1 MSIVMLAA
9 AQAPDTGSLVLVL
22 GASSLGALL
31 SKLHHRV
38 VLPTVVLEIV
48 LGIAIGPEV
57 LDWAEADSYIDLLAN
72 FGLVLL
78 FFFAGLEVIEKN
90 VPTLLLVRG
99 GMGWGVSLALGLV
112 AGFVLHG
119 AGLDAE
125 WWLLGIALS
134 TTALGTLVPI
144 LADTGLLTT
153 PLGRAVLGT
162 GVAGECWPI
171 VVISVFLTG
180 VYGAAAEVILLLAF
194 GAVVAAAAAAA
205 VRARPPRVVRVLPET
220 VHTTGQTA
228 VRLSLFLLAAL
239 VLLANDVG
247 FDFVLGAFA
256 AGLVVGLALDS
267 PEGRAVRMRLEGI
280 GFGFLIPIYFVVTG
294 MNFDL
299 DSLLTPGGPRSGGAV
314 PGAAAP
320 RPRGVRRAL
329 APRAG
334 TAADAQPRRLRRDR
348 AAADRGDRRD
358 RRGSWRDRDG
368 RGHVAG
374 GRRDDLRAGVP
385 AGRARARWP
394 AGAGGAGR
402 GRRRRA
408 LDA

>member
-1 MSIVMLAA
+1 MSIVTLAA

-57 LDWAEADSYIDLLAN
+57 LDWAEVDSYIDLLAN

-90 VPTLLLVRG
+90 VPTRLLVRG

-112 AGFVLHG
+112 AGVVLHG

-162 GVAGECWPI
+162 GVAGEFWPI

-180 VYGAAAEVILLLAF
+180 VYGAVAELILLLAF

-205 VRARPPRVVRVLPET
+205 VRARPPRVVRVLQET

-299 DSLLTPGGPRSGGAV
+299 DSLLTPAGLGLAALFLALLLLVRGASALLWLRELEPRQTLSLAVFGATGLPLIVAIVGIGEDRGAIATDVGTSLVGAGMISVLVFPLVALALAGPREQ
-314 PGAAAP
+314 AAP
-320 RPRGVRRAL
+320 V
-329 APRAG
+329 
-334 TAADAQPRRLRRDR
+334 AA
-348 AAADRGDRRD
+348 
-358 RRGSWRDRDG
+358 
-368 RGHVAG
+368 VAG
-374 GRRDDLRAGVP
+374 EP
-385 AGRARARWP
+385 
-394 AGAGGAGR
+394 
-402 GRRRRA
+402 
-408 LDA
+408 